1 MPRRALAQKLVLQ
14 KVIAARGA
22 SVSEVYAPT
31 AIIEAN
37 PVPPNI
43 EDQFV
48 RQVNELLDRI
58 RRTAIPAELR
68 AEMKAYT
75 GFYTDIVNLHNSIVD
90 YLAANMYSPTQR
102 LLNAL
107 LTLQRRAMEYRD
119 RIAKRATYLK
129 EPMPELPSLKPLPG
143 MLIKGPGFGWR
154 RSRRGGV

>member
-1 MPRRALAQKLVLQ
+1 MPRRALVQELVR
-14 KVIAARGA
+14 KRIIASRGA

-31 AIIEAN
+31 AIVEAN

-43 EDQFV
+43 EDQFM

-58 RRTAIPAELR
+58 RRTAVPAELR

-75 GFYTDIVNLHNSIVD
+75 GFYTDIVNLHNNIVD
-90 YLAANMYSPTQR
+90 YLAVNMYSPTQR

-119 RIAKRATYLK
+119 RIEKRATYLK
-129 EPMPELPSLKPLPG
+129 EPMPELPTLKPIPG
-143 MLIKGPGFGWR
+143 MVLELSRPGWR
-154 RSRRGGV
+154 RRRR